1 MLHTRLVGT
10 LIALVAVSLITGCG
24 AMEEARQAAKQQ
36 QTGHF
41 LKALGLAY
49 HNCHDATNKGPTD
62 WAEAEKYELPPEAKQ
77 VLESEGYTVV
87 WGLKMSEAKQGTSN
101 TIIAYQPKAKT
112 EGGMVLLLDG
122 SAQQLSGADVSEKL
136 AAAAA
141 P

>member
-1 MLHTRLVGT
+1 MLQTRIVGT
-10 LIALVAVSLITGCG
+10 LIALAAVSLVTGCG
-24 AMEEARQAAKQQ
+24 AVQQARQAAKQQ
-36 QTGHF
+36 QTGNF
-41 LKALGLAY
+41 LKMLGIAY
-49 HNCHDATNKGPTD
+49 HQCHDTTGKGPAD
-62 WAEAEKYELPPEAKQ
+62 WAEAEKYDLPAEAKQ

-122 SAQQLSGADVSEKL
+122 SAQQMSAADVSEKL
-136 AAAAA
+136 AAAA

>member
-1 MLHTRLVGT
+1 MLHTRIVGT

-24 AMEEARQAAKQQ
+24 AFEQAEKAAKQQ
-36 QTGHF
+36 QSANF
-41 LKALGLAY
+41 LKMLGIAY
-49 HNCHDATNKGPTD
+49 LNCHDATNKGPTD
-62 WAEAEKYELPPEAKQ
+62 WAEAEKYGLPAEAKQ

-87 WGLKMSEAKQGTSN
+87 WGLKLSEAKQGTSN

-122 SAQQLSGADVSEKL
+122 SAQQMSGADVSEKL
-136 AAAAA
+136 AAAG